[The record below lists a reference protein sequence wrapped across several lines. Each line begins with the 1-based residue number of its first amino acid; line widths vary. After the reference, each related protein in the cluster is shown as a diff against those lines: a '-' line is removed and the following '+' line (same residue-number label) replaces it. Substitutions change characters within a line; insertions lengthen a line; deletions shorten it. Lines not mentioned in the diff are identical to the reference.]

1 MSHVTESRIRFLS
14 FPIILVALVIVGR
27 LYFVQ
32 VVSGSSYTERADRQY
47 VRPYTNLFDR
57 GSIFFQ
63 TRDGDL
69 IAAAGLK
76 TGYTVSINPTRVQ
89 YPEVAYKEL
98 SKFIEIDEK
107 EFLEKAN
114 KKKDPYEE
122 IERRIDKE
130 IADKITE
137 AKIPGVDLYKER
149 WRYYP
154 GDKTASHTIGFLS
167 FKGDKLGA
175 YYGLENKYDDVLS
188 RDSHEMYANFFTEIL
203 HGINKTVLQKQSLEG
218 DIVLTI
224 EPTVEGYVE
233 DQVREVRNKFSSDE
247 TGAVVID
254 PKTGEIVAMALAPDF
269 DPNNTKDA
277 SSASVFANKLVENVY
292 EMGSILK
299 PITVA
304 SGIDAGV
311 INKDTTYNDKGFA
324 VYDKATIYNYDK
336 KGRGVVNMQ
345 VALNNSLNTGM
356 AFIVEKMGKDNFT
369 EYFKKFGIG
378 SKTNIDLPYESSPLA
393 NNLDSSRMI
402 EHVTASF
409 GQGIALTP
417 VGIARS
423 LSILANGGYMITP
436 HVVKQI
442 KYNIGTTKDIGTEKG
457 EQVIKPETSE
467 EITRMLV
474 TVVDKALLEG
484 KIKHDRYAI
493 AAKTGTAQIASPN
506 GGYYEDRYLH
516 SFFGYFPAYNPRFLV
531 FMYTVNPKGVEYA
544 SHSLTEPFAKITD
557 FLISYYNIPPDR

>member
-269 DPNNTKDA
+269 DPNNTKDT
-277 SSASVFANKLVENVY
+277 SSASVFANKLVEK
-292 EMGSILK
+292 I
-299 PITVA
+299 
-304 SGIDAGV
+304 
-311 INKDTTYNDKGFA
+311 
-324 VYDKATIYNYDK
+324 
-336 KGRGVVNMQ
+336 GR
-345 VALNNSLNTGM
+345 A
-356 AFIVEKMGKDNFT
+356 
-369 EYFKKFGIG
+369 
-378 SKTNIDLPYESSPLA
+378 
-393 NNLDSSRMI
+393 
-402 EHVTASF
+402 HV
-409 GQGIALTP
+409 
-417 VGIARS
+417 
-423 LSILANGGYMITP
+423 
-436 HVVKQI
+436 
-442 KYNIGTTKDIGTEKG
+442 
-457 EQVIKPETSE
+457 
-467 EITRMLV
+467 
-474 TVVDKALLEG
+474 
-484 KIKHDRYAI
+484 
-493 AAKTGTAQIASPN
+493 
-506 GGYYEDRYLH
+506 
-516 SFFGYFPAYNPRFLV
+516 
-531 FMYTVNPKGVEYA
+531 
-544 SHSLTEPFAKITD
+544 
-557 FLISYYNIPPDR
+557 